1 VHMHR
6 NLINMDYIVC
16 PDRFK
21 PIVSQIEK
29 VCIYSESYY
38 SNIFK
43 ALSLSCVCSSRKVK
57 RAEEY

>member
-1 VHMHR
+1 
-6 NLINMDYIVC
+6 MDYIIC

-29 VCIYSESYY
+29 VCIYSELCY